1 MDVFINKVQAVQ
13 LFQSSNAAE
22 KSFIFYPV
30 IYILLLVGLLLRICV
45 LQSYLWHYRSHFLF
59 SVGLVFCARGAVLK
73 KFQMLFEQNIA
84 SNVTRNQESK
94 HITNLNILKE
104 PPSMPM
110 GPQACPSTQ
119 NNYLEY
125 KSWRN
130 FIKVLLLIF

>member
-1 MDVFINKVQAVQ
+1 MILIAQDMFEIWGFNREALKI
-13 LFQSSNAAE
+13 E
-22 KSFIFYPV
+22 KKTTK
-30 IYILLLVGLLLRICV
+30 
-45 LQSYLWHYRSHFLF
+45 
-59 SVGLVFCARGAVLK
+59 K

-125 KSWRN
+125 KSRRN
-130 FIKVLLLIF
+130 FIKVLLQSIKYFKCKAVLLSDNHTEF

>member
-45 LQSYLWHYRSHFLF
+45 LQNYLWHYRSHFLF

-73 KFQMLFEQNIA
+73 KKIWSLA
-84 SNVTRNQESK
+84 YH
-94 HITNLNILKE
+94 HIL
-104 PPSMPM
+104 
-110 GPQACPSTQ
+110 QQ
-119 NNYLEY
+119 
-125 KSWRN
+125 
-130 FIKVLLLIF
+130 

>member
-1 MDVFINKVQAVQ
+1 MPELCKNIKFLENSK
-13 LFQSSNAAE
+13 N
-22 KSFIFYPV
+22 
-30 IYILLLVGLLLRICV
+30 IC
-45 LQSYLWHYRSHFLF
+45 
-59 SVGLVFCARGAVLK
+59 K

-119 NNYLEY
+119 NNYLEC

-130 FIKVLLLIF
+130 FIKVLLLSICILSVCVLGYLSIVIL

>member
-73 KFQMLFEQNIA
+73 KNMEFSVSSYITTIIPELFKPLDDE
-84 SNVTRNQESK
+84 VSK
-94 HITNLNILKE
+94 
-104 PPSMPM
+104 
-110 GPQACPSTQ
+110 
-119 NNYLEY
+119 
-125 KSWRN
+125 
-130 FIKVLLLIF
+130 

>member
-1 MDVFINKVQAVQ
+1 MKPFTSRQFYQVQNSYFWWVTSQHFWRTDSIHVQ
-13 LFQSSNAAE
+13 
-22 KSFIFYPV
+22 KSYVPLI
-30 IYILLLVGLLLRICV
+30 IRKWMLLLNAISHVERGQAPKRTIVV
-45 LQSYLWHYRSHFLF
+45 LK
-59 SVGLVFCARGAVLK
+59 K

-125 KSWRN
+125 KSRRN
-130 FIKVLLLIF
+130 FIKVLLRSI